1 MSAITPLPT
10 SPAPTGA
17 PSLEQLLALLAVT
30 APERDRQGGT
40 AKRERDLIRASGL
53 LLLSTPKEL
62 GGVDGNWIEIFGV
75 IRKIAAVDSSL
86 AHLFAFHHLMIA
98 TLQFFGPRQQA
109 FELIAR
115 SAVQRWFWGN
125 ALNPKDRR
133 LRIKAAGDAFRLDGE
148 KSFCSG
154 ASDSDMLVVSAVDHA
169 DKLIIAAIP
178 TRRAGICIHDDW
190 DNMGQRQTDSGTVSF
205 SEVLVSQDELLVSPG
220 PLGSPFATLRPC
232 LAQLILVNIYAGLA
246 QGAVEEARAYVSA
259 LPVEESKRIRSD
271 PFRLRTVGELWAQS
285 AAANAIVENVAR
297 QFDDAWRLGDD
308 ITPEQRGALAINI
321 ASAKAISVRAA
332 LEASSR
338 IFDVMGARATA
349 AHFRLDRFW
358 RNARTHT
365 LHDPLDEKLR
375 EIGDWAINGVYPQ
388 PSFYS

>member
-1 MSAITPLPT
+1 
-10 SPAPTGA
+10 
-17 PSLEQLLALLAVT
+17 
-30 APERDRQGGT
+30 
-40 AKRERDLIRASGL
+40 
-53 LLLSTPKEL
+53 
-62 GGVDGNWIEIFGV
+62 
-75 IRKIAAVDSSL
+75 
-86 AHLFAFHHLMIA
+86 
-98 TLQFFGPRQQA
+98 
-109 FELIAR
+109 
-115 SAVQRWFWGN
+115 
-125 ALNPKDRR
+125 
-133 LRIKAAGDAFRLDGE
+133 
-148 KSFCSG
+148 
-154 ASDSDMLVVSAVDHA
+154 
-169 DKLIIAAIP
+169 
-178 TRRAGICIHDDW
+178 
-190 DNMGQRQTDSGTVSF
+190 VSF

-232 LAQLILVNIYAGLA
+232 LAQLILVNIYTGLA

-271 PFRLRTVGELWAQS
+271 PFRLRTIGELCAQS

-321 ASAKAISVRAA
+321 ASAKAISARAA
-332 LEASSR
+332 LEGSSR

-349 AHFRLDRFW
+349 ARFRLDRFW